1 MDTIITSDSG
11 LLVMAAAAAVI
22 IGFVF
27 VNATALGYI
36 ERKLCGRFQRRH
48 GPLEVGWHGI
58 LQMPVDGVKLIAKQ
72 LVVPH
77 NVAGALFYAAPLLAL
92 APVALPFLV
101 MPFAPRLQVIDME
114 AGVVFVLAMIS
125 FNTFAVFLAGWS
137 ANNNYSM
144 IGALRA
150 VAQNISYEIPI
161 LLSLL
166 TVLFLT
172 RSLSL
177 RTIVAVQSPLWHL
190 LRHPGILLAAV
201 IFFIAAIAETNRAP
215 FDLPEAESELTAGFH
230 TEYSGIAFAL
240 FMIAEYTCILVN
252 CCLATAVFLGGWQG
266 PPLPFGQY
274 SACVWFFMKAYALV
288 FVIIWCR
295 WTFPRVRFDQ
305 LMNFSW
311 KYLIPVALGNLLL
324 TALTAQL

>member
-1 MDTIITSDSG
+1 METIITGTSG
-11 LLVMAAAAAVI
+11 ILGMAAVAAVI

-36 ERKLCGRFQRRH
+36 ERKLCGHFQRRL
-48 GPLEVGWHGI
+48 GPMEVGWHGI
-58 LQMPVDGVKLIAKQ
+58 LQMPVDGIKLIAKQ
-72 LVVPH
+72 LIAPR
-77 NVAGALFYAAPLLAL
+77 NVAGILFYLSPLLAL
-92 APVALPFLV
+92 APVALPLLV
-101 MPFAPRLQVIDME
+101 MPFAPRLQALDLE
-114 AGVVFVLAMIS
+114 TGLVFVLAMMS

-137 ANNNYSM
+137 SNNNYSM
-144 IGALRA
+144 IGALRS

-166 TVLFLT
+166 TVVFLA

-177 RTIVAVQSPLWHL
+177 RHLVQVQEPLWFFL
-190 LRHPGILLAAV
+190 QHPSAAIAFI
-201 IFFIAAIAETNRAP
+201 IFFIAAIAETNRSP

-230 TEYSGIAFAL
+230 TEYGGIAFAL
-240 FMIAEYTCILVN
+240 FMIAEYTCMFIN

-266 PPLPFGQY
+266 LWLPLGAYGSGLVFLI
-274 SACVWFFMKAYALV
+274 KAYALM

-311 KYLIPVALGNLLL
+311 KYLIPIGLGNFVLA
-324 TALTAQL
+324 ALMTKI

>member
-1 MDTIITSDSG
+1 MDTIIAVDSG
-11 LLVMAAAAAVI
+11 LTGMAAAAAVI
-22 IGFVF
+22 IAFVF
-27 VNATALGYI
+27 INATALGYI

-77 NVAGALFYAAPLLAL
+77 NVAGPLFYAAPLLAL

-101 MPFAPRLQVIDME
+101 MPCAPRLQVIDME
-114 AGVVFVLAMIS
+114 AGLVFVLAVIS

-137 ANNNYSM
+137 SNNNYSM

-172 RSLSL
+172 NTLSL
-177 RTIVAVQSPLWHL
+177 RAIAEAQRPLWL
-190 LRHPGILLAAV
+190 ALRHPGALTACI

-230 TEYSGIAFAL
+230 TEYGGIAFAI

-252 CCLATAVFLGGWQG
+252 CCLATAVFLGAWQC
-266 PPLPFGQY
+266 PKLPFGAY
-274 SACVWFFMKAYALV
+274 SACIWFFMKAYALV

-311 KYLIPVALGNLLL
+311 KYLIPIALVNLLL
-324 TALTAQL
+324 TALATKL